1 MKRSRRRLALT
12 AFVSS
17 LALILGFGRSS
28 VDAWA
33 QGPLP
38 SRVSPTE
45 PPAHPAGIT
54 ELSRLFDTPP
64 DDARIMMR
72 WWWFGPSVTKP
83 QLEREMRLM
92 KEGGIGGFEVQPVYP
107 LALDDAASGIKNLP
121 YLSDEFIDALR
132 FTSDKARELGLR
144 MDLTVGSGWP
154 FGGPMVP
161 VADASARLRVE
172 RVKVAAGATRIPL
185 PPMADGETLIAA
197 FTARLQGPALAAGSV
212 QEATDL
218 RDGALFLKGAAQ
230 TPDEVQFFIQSRTG
244 MMVKRAAV
252 GAEGFVLNHFDRGA
266 AERYLKNV
274 GDRLMQAFGPRPPY
288 AIFCDSLEVY
298 GGDWNA
304 DLLPEFQKR
313 RGYDLRPHLPALTA
327 FIGPSTTG
335 IRRDWGRTLSELVE
349 ERFLAPLKEWSARNR
364 TLLRIQ
370 GYGIPPM
377 TLSGNKFAD
386 LSEGEGHHWK
396 ILRASRWASSAN
408 HLYGQTV
415 TSSETWTWL
424 HTPSFRA
431 TPLDIKAEADL
442 HFLQG
447 INQLI
452 GHGWPYTAPG
462 IEYPGWRFYAA
473 GVFNDKNPWW
483 IAMPD
488 VARYLQRMSFIL
500 RQGQPRND
508 IAVYLPNDD
517 AWSEF
522 TTGGNINLI
531 TTLSARLGTEVV
543 AKILEAGFNIDF
555 VDDEAILKLGRFES
569 GKLVLG
575 ENRYSAVVL
584 PGVQRIPADTY
595 RKLGAFA
602 RAGGAVIATRTRPS
616 IAPGFLA
623 KEPEHAEIRAISER
637 LFESGA
643 GLSSYVEDEAK
654 SLGGALTRVLQPD
667 VAFTPAVADL
677 GFVHRSTSD
686 AEIYFVANTSNE
698 RQVVKA
704 TFRVA
709 PSQAE
714 SWDPMT
720 GRVSP
725 LTAHATPKG
734 GTTPGATVSLDLPA
748 YGSQVVV
755 FSKRVLPRAKTF
767 AKKPLPA
774 PLDWSQG
781 WTIAFGPEGPKTS
794 VDQLRSWAD
803 SEATRYFSGVATYE
817 KTVTVPKEWL
827 ARADLALRIDFG
839 EAKPI
844 PTGGP
849 RARQQAWLEA
859 PVREAAVVYVNGRR
873 AGSVWS
879 PPYSLD
885 VTSLLRAGENTLR
898 IEVGNLAMNSMAGR
912 ALPDYKLLNLRYGV
926 RFEAQ
931 DMDKVQVVPSGL
943 LGGVRLVAASK

>member
-1 MKRSRRRLALT
+1 MKRSQQRGLRTVL
-12 AFVSS
+12 VSS
-17 LALILGFGRSS
+17 LVLAASS
-28 VDAWA
+28 
-33 QGPLP
+33 PP
-38 SRVSPTE
+38 SASGSPARAT
-45 PPAHPAGIT
+45 GIA
-54 ELSRLFDTPP
+54 ELARLFETPP

-107 LALDDAASGIKNLP
+107 LALDDAATGIRNRP

-132 FTSDKARELGLR
+132 FTSDKARDLELR
-144 MDLTVGSGWP
+144 MDLTLGSGWP
-154 FGGPMVP
+154 FGGPTVP
-161 VADASARLRVE
+161 IADASARLRVE
-172 RVKVAAGATRIPL
+172 RVKVAAGAKRLPL

-197 FTARLQGPALAAGSV
+197 FIARSQGQALAPGSV
-212 QEATDL
+212 EEATDI
-218 RDGALFLKGAAQ
+218 RDGALFLPAAAQ
-230 TPDEVQFFIQSRTG
+230 PPDEALFFIQSRTG
-244 MMVKRAAV
+244 MMVKRASVA
-252 GAEGFVLNHFDRGA
+252 AEGFVLNHFDRGA
-266 AERYLKNV
+266 AERYLKDV
-274 GDRLMQAFGPRPPY
+274 GDRLLQAFGPRPPY

-304 DLLPEFQKR
+304 DLFPEFQKR
-313 RGYDLRPHLPALTA
+313 RGYDLRPHLPALVADVGPATA
-327 FIGPSTTG
+327 G
-335 IRRDWGRTLSELVE
+335 IRRDWGKTLSELVE
-349 ERFLAPLKEWSARNR
+349 ERFVAPVKDWSARKR

-377 TLSGNKFAD
+377 TLSANRLAD

-396 ILRASRWASSAN
+396 ILRASRWASSAS
-408 HLYGQTV
+408 HLYGQPV

-431 TPLDIKAEADL
+431 TPLDMKAEADL

-452 GHGWPYTAPG
+452 GHGWPYSAPG
-462 IEYPGWRFYAA
+462 VEYPGWRFYAA

-488 VARYLQRMSFIL
+488 LARYLQRMSFIL

-517 AWSEF
+517 AWSQF
-522 TTGGNINLI
+522 TTGGNLNLI
-531 TTLSARLGTEVV
+531 QTLSARMGTDVV
-543 AKILEAGFNIDF
+543 AKILEAGYNIDF
-555 VDDEAILKLGRFES
+555 VDDEAIMKLGRIEN
-569 GKLVLG
+569 GKLVMG
-575 ENRYSAVVL
+575 GNRYGAVVL
-584 PGVQRIPADTY
+584 PGVQSLPLDTY
-595 RKLGAFA
+595 RRLEEFVK
-602 RAGGAVIATRTRPS
+602 AGGSVVATRSTPS
-616 IAPGFLA
+616 RAPGFLA
-623 KEPEHAEIRAISER
+623 KESEHAEIKALSDR
-637 LFESGA
+637 LFKTG
-643 GLSSYVEDEAK
+643 GSSSFVEDEAK
-654 SLGGALTRVLQPD
+654 DLGGALTRVLQPD
-667 VAFTPAVADL
+667 VAFSPAVAEL
-677 GFVHRSTSD
+677 GFVHRSTGD
-686 AEIYFVANTSNE
+686 AEIYFVANTSNL
-698 RQVVKA
+698 RQAVKA
-704 TFRVA
+704 TFRVV

-725 LTAHATPKG
+725 LSAQASAKG
-734 GTTPGATVSLDLPA
+734 SVTPGMTVSLDLPA

-755 FSKRVLPRAKTF
+755 FSKRVLPREGRLAH
-767 AKKPLPA
+767 KPLPP

-781 WTIAFGPEGPKTS
+781 WTLAFGPQGPKTL
-794 VDQLRSWAD
+794 VAHLRSWTD
-803 SEATRYFSGVATYE
+803 DDATRYFSGVATYE
-817 KTVTVPKEWL
+817 KTVTVPKGWL
-827 ARADLALRIDFG
+827 TRPDLVLRIDFG

-844 PTGGP
+844 PPAGP

-859 PVREAAVVYVNGRR
+859 PVREAAVVHVNGKR

-885 VTSLLRAGENTLR
+885 LTGLLKAGENTIR
-898 IEVGNLAMNSMAGR
+898 IDVGNLAMNHMAGR

-931 DMDKVQVVPSGL
+931 DMDKVEVLPSGL
-943 LGGVRLVAASK
+943 LGGVRLVATPKGP